1 MLNLCKLILS
11 WFFVIDLDFEA
22 SCKLDFAGSKRGNDC
37 FPHVVCTFSLYWS
50 QMHRVLSTSA
60 LQELGLKVCSMM
72 SIYLQPTFFY
82 FTFILKKGLIVL
94 SRLALNSLCSLSRP

>member
-22 SCKLDFAGSKRGNDC
+22 SCKLDFAGSKRGNDG
-37 FPHVVCTFSLYWS
+37 FPHIVCAFSLYWS
-50 QMHRVLSTSA
+50 QMHRDLPTSA

-72 SIYLQPTFFY
+72 SIYLQPTFF
-82 FTFILKKGLIVL
+82 ILLLFLKGVL
-94 SRLALNSLCSLSRP
+94 LCCLGWP